1 MGTCVKDA
9 LFPTQNMDNFHFGN
23 NVLAQYT
30 GDLKFSQICNFQSK
44 IDLLQKNH
52 DKFIKP
58 TEKKIQNLEI

>member
-9 LFPTQNMDNFHFGN
+9 LFPTQNMDNFHYGN

-44 IDLLQKNH
+44 IDLLQK
-52 DKFIKP
+52 KS
-58 TEKKIQNLEI
+58 